1 MLTTWTGFV
10 LIRLLSWVIR
20 KGNRLWI
27 FAHLWSRCEYVKW
40 SSKLTMNETKPKRI
54 ESFHGMYCSSLFSSF
69 GWKARSLLM
78 IGFAIFIIVSFDD
91 FLGSIFVNN
100 GWTWSSRR
108 VWASVLEE
116 KLGKSSKGGTNSKI
130 VLNGSGSLKS
140 SRTGVTRCEIRA

>member
-1 MLTTWTGFV
+1 
-10 LIRLLSWVIR
+10 
-20 KGNRLWI
+20 
-27 FAHLWSRCEYVKW
+27 
-40 SSKLTMNETKPKRI
+40 
-54 ESFHGMYCSSLFSSF
+54 
-69 GWKARSLLM
+69 M

-91 FLGSIFVNN
+91 FLGSIFVNS
-100 GWTWSSRR
+100 GCTWFSRR